1 MVSSFQWIS
10 TSGWWFCSSATG
22 VSSVRKLTAS
32 RKSLNWKR
40 FEIRFSSSVHLR
52 RDARRLETSSGG
64 KSGAFGIVLIL
75 AASIL
80 WMTSA
85 PWETRARCRP
95 GGNGRMYFTILVI
108 VHVAGAIMG
117 IGPSF
122 GFAVLGAMADKGD
135 DATKLTLFRAMTA
148 IDSRLVTPVALVT
161 QPVTGALLIFNR
173 GINHGFFAVR
183 HLWLIIS
190 IVFYIAI

>member
-1 MVSSFQWIS
+1 
-10 TSGWWFCSSATG
+10 
-22 VSSVRKLTAS
+22 
-32 RKSLNWKR
+32 
-40 FEIRFSSSVHLR
+40 
-52 RDARRLETSSGG
+52 
-64 KSGAFGIVLIL
+64 
-75 AASIL
+75 
-80 WMTSA
+80 
-85 PWETRARCRP
+85 
-95 GGNGRMYFTILVI
+95 MYFTILVI

-190 IVFYIAI
+190 IVFYIAILYVSYLVSRPRVRRTGSRAVGCFGLGRTCAAGATGGARNLAKP

>member
-1 MVSSFQWIS
+1 
-10 TSGWWFCSSATG
+10 
-22 VSSVRKLTAS
+22 
-32 RKSLNWKR
+32 
-40 FEIRFSSSVHLR
+40 
-52 RDARRLETSSGG
+52 
-64 KSGAFGIVLIL
+64 
-75 AASIL
+75 
-80 WMTSA
+80 
-85 PWETRARCRP
+85 
-95 GGNGRMYFTILVI
+95 MYFTILVI

-161 QPVTGALLIFNR
+161 QPVTGALLILNR

-190 IVFYIAI
+190 IVFYIAILYVSYLVSRPRVRRMIGLLEAGQGQGEEFQKLEATSKVLGPIFGLLTTAIVVLMIWKPGSGCGVQIC